1 MKPVLIGAI
10 LLLIITGPAGAN
22 QGSLRDPRSCIVE
35 VLHSEELP
43 IGPLF
48 HHTIRATLLVSAPN
62 TPPFET
68 TVLKVIPW
76 QVPPPR
82 RGQRVRVQCD
92 PAELNLPLEYFK

>member
-1 MKPVLIGAI
+1 MNAMKSLVMTIALLTMVTGAEARPS
-10 LLLIITGPAGAN
+10 GERAA
-22 QGSLRDPRSCIVE
+22 RSCRIE

-48 HHTIRATLLVSAPN
+48 HHTVKTHLLVNAPG

-68 TVLKVIPW
+68 TVIRVIPW

-82 RGQRVRVQCD
+82 RGQRVRVRCD
-92 PAELNLPLEYFK
+92 RALLDSSLF